1 MRKQASLADL
11 CTFKAFIGLAVVL
24 IEIFFVNELGSAGS
38 EVVISSVLVT
48 IAVLIQLRFAVRS
61 ESAGPGDIVIFIFNW
76 LFLDLAPKVQLINQP
91 QQLVNTSSVT
101 VDRVALT
108 NLACA
113 LFIVAFTLF
122 YNFLSRRVPKK
133 DRIKKS
139 RRMRDDATIEAGPV
153 VEVPAAE
160 FSAAGVGIALFACI
174 AVVGI
179 AAPFAYKSVESQGT
193 ISPALLVM
201 NRFLLFLPSATMLI
215 VLNETI
221 RSGKK
226 VAFTRV
232 CVLLLLF
239 LLVLITQ
246 NPYTEKRNALGPIYI
261 GLLLVGF
268 QGFFASRTRRMQL
281 FVVAMVLIFPASS
294 IFTHNHQQTVASL
307 SMSQFTDAIAEHYF
321 SINYDSW
328 ANIYTSIEYV
338 QVHGLQWGHQLLG
351 SLLFF
356 VPSAIWTTKPLATGI
371 FLANYLINNYAM
383 WFTNLSA
390 PVLAEGYLDF
400 GFVGVTVYAG
410 VTAFL
415 VTLLNNLAARRDRWS
430 FFPMA
435 VYLSIFLMLV
445 MRGSLM
451 VAMGFAS
458 AAFLSFTFSSTLLSI
473 DMGRRRHR
481 QKRPFGP
488 HPTLAS

>member
-11 CTFKAFIGLAVVL
+11 FTFKAFIGLAVVL
-24 IEIFFVNELGSAGS
+24 IEIFFVDELGSAGS

-48 IAVLIQLRFAVRS
+48 IAVLIQLRFAVHR
-61 ESAGPGDIVIFIFNW
+61 ESAGPADIVIFIFNW

-91 QQLVNTSSVT
+91 QQLVNTSTVT

-108 NLACA
+108 NMACA
-113 LFIVAFTLF
+113 LFIIAFTVF
-122 YNFLSRRVPKK
+122 YNFLSNRVPKK
-133 DRIKKS
+133 DRSKKN
-139 RRMRDDATIEAGPV
+139 RRLQEAATIESGPV

-160 FSAAGVGIALFACI
+160 LSAAGVGIAVFFCI

-179 AAPFAYKSVESQGT
+179 AAPFAYKSVESQAT
-193 ISPALLVM
+193 ISPGLLVM
-201 NRFLLFLPSATMLI
+201 NRFLLFMPSATMLI
-215 VLNETI
+215 ILNETI

-226 VAFTRV
+226 VAFSRV
-232 CVLLLLF
+232 CVLGLLF

-281 FVVAMVLIFPASS
+281 LIAAMVLIFPASS
-294 IFTHNHQQTVASL
+294 IFTHNHQQTLGSL

-328 ANIYTSIEYV
+328 ANIYTAVEYV
-338 QVHGLQWGHQLLG
+338 QVHGLQWGHQLMG

-390 PVLAEGYLDF
+390 PIVAEGYLDF
-400 GFVGVTVYAG
+400 GYVGVMANAV
-410 VTAFL
+410 VTAVV
-415 VTLLNNLAARRDRWS
+415 VTLLNNLAARRDKWS
-430 FFPMA
+430 AFPMA

-451 VAMGFAS
+451 IAMGFAC
-458 AAFLSFTFSSTLLSI
+458 AAFLSFSFSSVLLSI

-481 QKRPFGP
+481 TKPQFGP

>member
-1 MRKQASLADL
+1 MRKQASIIPDL
-11 CTFKAFIGLAVVL
+11 FSFKALIGLAVVL
-24 IEIFFVNELGSAGS
+24 IEIVFINDLGSAGS

-48 IAVLIQLRFAVRS
+48 VAVLVQLRFAVRS
-61 ESAGPGDIVIFIFNW
+61 ESAGPADIVIFIFNW

-91 QQLVNTSSVT
+91 QQLVNTSTVT

-113 LFIVAFTLF
+113 LFIVAFTLV
-122 YNFLSRRVPKK
+122 YNLLSNRVPRKS
-133 DRIKKS
+133 RIRKS
-139 RRMRDDATIEAGPV
+139 RRRSDVAIEAGPAV
-153 VEVPAAE
+153 DVPAAE
-160 FSAAGVGIALFACI
+160 LSASGVGIAVFFCI

-193 ISPALLVM
+193 ISPGLLVM
-201 NRFLLFLPSATMLI
+201 NRFLLFMPSATMLI
-215 VLNETI
+215 ILNETI

-226 VAFTRV
+226 VAFSRV
-232 CVLLLLF
+232 CVLGLLF

-281 FVVAMVLIFPASS
+281 LIAAMVLIFPASS
-294 IFTHNHQQTVASL
+294 IFTHNHQQTLGSL

-328 ANIYTSIEYV
+328 ANIYTAIEYV
-338 QVHGLQWGHQLLG
+338 QVHGLQWGHQLMG

-356 VPSAIWTTKPLATGI
+356 VPSAIWTTKPLASGI

-390 PVLAEGYLDF
+390 PIVAEGYLDF
-400 GFVGVTVYAG
+400 GYVGVICNAV
-410 VTAFL
+410 VTA
-415 VTLLNNLAARRDRWS
+415 VVVILLNNLAARRDKWS
-430 FFPMA
+430 AFPMA

-451 VAMGFAS
+451 IAMGFAS
-458 AAFLSFTFSSTLLSI
+458 AAFLSFTFSATLLSI

-481 QKRPFGP
+481 SKPPFGP

>member
-11 CTFKAFIGLAVVL
+11 FTFKAFIGLAVVL
-24 IEIFFVNELGSAGS
+24 IEIFFLDELGSAGS

-48 IAVLIQLRFAVRS
+48 IAVLIQLRFAVHR
-61 ESAGPGDIVIFIFNW
+61 ESAGPADIVIFIFNW

-91 QQLVNTSSVT
+91 QQLVNTSTVT

-108 NLACA
+108 NMACA
-113 LFIVAFTLF
+113 LFIIAFTVF
-122 YNFLSRRVPKK
+122 YNFLSNRAPKK
-133 DRIKKS
+133 DRSKKN
-139 RRMRDDATIEAGPV
+139 RRLQEAAAIEAGPV
-153 VEVPAAE
+153 VDVPAVE
-160 FSAAGVGIALFACI
+160 LSAAGVGIAVFFCI

-179 AAPFAYKSVESQGT
+179 AAPFAYKSVESQAT
-193 ISPALLVM
+193 ISPGLLVM
-201 NRFLLFLPSATMLI
+201 NRFLLFMPSATMLI
-215 VLNETI
+215 ILNETI

-226 VAFTRV
+226 VAFSRV
-232 CVLLLLF
+232 CVLCLLF

-281 FVVAMVLIFPASS
+281 LIAAMVLIFPASS
-294 IFTHNHQQTVASL
+294 IFTHNHQQTLGSL

-328 ANIYTSIEYV
+328 ANIYTAIEYV
-338 QVHGLQWGHQLLG
+338 QVHGLQWGHQLMG

-390 PVLAEGYLDF
+390 PIVAEGYLDF
-400 GFVGVTVYAG
+400 GYVGVMANAV
-410 VTAFL
+410 VTAVV
-415 VTLLNNLAARRDRWS
+415 VTLLNNLAARRDKWS
-430 FFPMA
+430 AFPMA

-451 VAMGFAS
+451 IAMGFAC
-458 AAFLSFTFSSTLLSI
+458 AAFLSFSFSSVLLSI

-481 QKRPFGP
+481 AKPQFGP
-488 HPTLAS
+488 NPTLAS

>member
-1 MRKQASLADL
+1 MRKQASLTDL
-11 CTFKAFIGLAVVL
+11 FTFKAFIGLAVVL

-48 IAVLIQLRFAVRS
+48 IAVLIQLRFAVHR
-61 ESAGPGDIVIFIFNW
+61 ESAGPADIVIFIFNW

-91 QQLVNTSSVT
+91 QQLVNTSTVT

-113 LFIVAFTLF
+113 LFIVAFTLI
-122 YNFLSRRVPKK
+122 YNFLSNRAPKK
-133 DRIKKS
+133 DRIKKN
-139 RRMRDDATIEAGPV
+139 RRPRDVAAIEAGPV
-153 VEVPAAE
+153 VDVPAVE
-160 FSAAGVGIALFACI
+160 LSASGVAIAVFICI
-174 AVVGI
+174 MVVGI
-179 AAPFAYKSVESQGT
+179 AAPFAYKSVETQAT
-193 ISPALLVM
+193 ISPGLLVM

-221 RSGKK
+221 RSGRK
-226 VAFTRV
+226 VAFSRV
-232 CVLLLLF
+232 CVLGLLF

-268 QGFFASRTRRMQL
+268 QGFFSSRTRRMQL
-281 FVVAMVLIFPASS
+281 LVIAMVLIFPASS
-294 IFTHNHQQTVASL
+294 IFTHNHQQTLASL

-321 SINYDSW
+321 SVNYDSW
-328 ANIYTSIEYV
+328 ANIYTAVEYV
-338 QVHGLQWGHQLLG
+338 QVHGLQWGHQLVG
-351 SLLFF
+351 WLLFF

-390 PVLAEGYLDF
+390 PIVAEGYLDF
-400 GFVGVTVYAG
+400 GYVGVTAYAG
-410 VTAFL
+410 VTAF
-415 VTLLNNLAARRDRWS
+415 VVAILNTLAARRDNWS
-430 FFPMA
+430 SFPMA
-435 VYLSIFLMLV
+435 IYLSIFLMLV
-445 MRGSLM
+445 MRGSMM

-458 AAFLSFTFSSTLLSI
+458 AAFLSFKFSSLLLSI
-473 DMGRRRHR
+473 DAGRRRHR
-481 QKRPFGP
+481 AKPQFGP

>member
-1 MRKQASLADL
+1 MRKQPSIADL
-11 CTFKAFIGLAVVL
+11 FSFKALIGLAAVL
-24 IEIFFVNELGSAGS
+24 IEIVFINDLGSAGS

-48 IAVLIQLRFAVRS
+48 IAVLIQLRFAVHS
-61 ESAGPGDIVIFIFNW
+61 ESAGPADIVIFIFNW

-91 QQLVNTSSVT
+91 QQLVNTSTVS

-122 YNFLSRRVPKK
+122 YNFLSKRAPKK
-133 DRIKKS
+133 DRIKKY
-139 RRMRDDATIEAGPV
+139 RRVRDDAAIEAGPV
-153 VEVPAAE
+153 VEVPPAG
-160 FSAAGVGIALFACI
+160 FSAAGVGIAVFACI

-179 AAPFAYKSVESQGT
+179 AAPFAYKSVENQST

-294 IFTHNHQQTVASL
+294 IFTHNHQQTLASL

-321 SINYDSW
+321 SVNYDSW

-338 QVHGLQWGHQLLG
+338 QLHGLQWGHQLLG

-356 VPSAIWTTKPLATGI
+356 VPSAIWTTKPLASGI

-400 GFVGVTVYAG
+400 GYIG
-410 VTAFL
+410 VTAYAAVTASV
-415 VTLLNNLAARRDRWS
+415 VTLLNNLAARRDKWS
-430 FFPMA
+430 HFPMA

-445 MRGSLM
+445 MRGSMM

-473 DMGRRRHR
+473 DMSRRRHR
-481 QKRPFGP
+481 AKRPFGP

>member
-1 MRKQASLADL
+1 MRKQAPIADL
-11 CTFKAFIGLAVVL
+11 FSFKALIGLAIVL
-24 IEIFFVNELGSAGS
+24 IEIVFVNDLGTAGS
-38 EVVISSVLVT
+38 EIVISSVLVT

-61 ESAGPGDIVIFIFNW
+61 EAAGPGDIVIFIFNW

-91 QQLVNTSSVT
+91 QQLVNTSTVT
-101 VDRVALT
+101 VDRIALT

-122 YNFLSRRVPKK
+122 YNFLSNRVPKK

-139 RRMRDDATIEAGPV
+139 RRLRDEPTIEAGPV
-153 VEVPAAE
+153 VDVPVAE
-160 FSAAGVGIALFACI
+160 LSAAGVGIAVFICI

-179 AAPFAYKSVESQGT
+179 AAPFAYKSVESQT
-193 ISPALLVM
+193 TVSPGLLVM
-201 NRFLLFLPSATMLI
+201 NRFLLFLPSATLLI

-221 RSGKK
+221 RSAKK

-232 CVLLLLF
+232 CVLLMLF

-268 QGFFASRTRRMQL
+268 QGFFTSRTRRLQL
-281 FVVAMVLIFPASS
+281 LVAAMVLIFPVSS
-294 IFTHNHQQTVASL
+294 VFTHNHNQTLGSL

-328 ANIYTSIEYV
+328 ANIYTAIEYV
-338 QVHGLQWGHQLLG
+338 QVHGIQWGHQVMG
-351 SLLFF
+351 SMLFF

-390 PVLAEGYLDF
+390 PIVAEGYLDF
-400 GFVGVTVYAG
+400 GYVGVVAYAG
-410 VTAFL
+410 ATAFV
-415 VTLLNNLAARRDRWS
+415 VTLLNTMAARRDKWS
-430 FFPMA
+430 AFPMA

-451 VAMGFAS
+451 ISMGFAS

-481 QKRPFGP
+481 AKRQFDP